1 MEMEE
6 KITVAIDAMGGDSAP
21 QQNVSGAK
29 MALRKAKG
37 NLKIII
43 VGNIDK
49 IRPYLNEQPKNI
61 LLKHTSDVIKMS
73 EHPVRS
79 VKKKTDSSLVVA
91 ARMVKDGEA
100 DAFVSAGNT
109 GAVTAAGLLIIKR
122 IKGIDRPA
130 IATMFPTKKGFS
142 LILDA
147 GANADCRAENLV
159 DFAKM
164 GSIYLR
170 HMSGKNKPSVGLLNI
185 GEENNKG
192 NLLSQRTHELL
203 KKSDLNFYG
212 NIEGRDLPLGTSD
225 IVVCDGFTGN
235 IALKLMEGVSNTVF
249 AEIKKEISRSF
260 RGRLGAT
267 FLLSSLKKLKK
278 RLNPENYGGSPL
290 LGIKGVGVIAHGS
303 STPTAIANA
312 ILAAAMAV
320 ELKVVEGISEQIN

>member
-1 MEMEE
+1 M
-6 KITVAIDAMGGDSAP
+6 TVAIDAMGGDHAP
-21 QQNVSGAK
+21 QQNIHGA
-29 MALRKAKG
+29 MQALRKAKD
-37 NLKIII
+37 NLRIIL
-43 VGNIDK
+43 VGNVDK
-49 IRPYLNEQPKNI
+49 IRPHINDQPKNI
-61 LLKHTSDVIKMS
+61 LLKHTSDVIRMN

-91 ARMVKDGEA
+91 ATMVKEGEA

-130 IATMFPTKKGFS
+130 SATMFPTRRGFS

-159 DFAKM
+159 EFAKM
-164 GSIYLR
+164 GSIYLH

-185 GEENNKG
+185 GEESSKG
-192 NLLSQRTHELL
+192 NMLYLRAHELL
-203 KKSDLNFYG
+203 RKTDLNFYG
-212 NIEGRDLPLGTSD
+212 NVEGRDLPLGTSD

-235 IALKLMEGVSNTVF
+235 IALKLMEGVSDSVF
-249 AEIKKEISRSF
+249 KEIKKEISKSF

-267 FLLSSLKKLKK
+267 FLLSSLKKLRK

-290 LGIKGVGVIAHGS
+290 LGIDGVGVIAHGS
-303 STPTAIANA
+303 SSPTAIANA
-312 ILAAAMAV
+312 VLAAAMAV
-320 ELKVVEGISEQIN
+320 E

>member
-1 MEMEE
+1 MGE
-6 KITVAIDAMGGDSAP
+6 KITVAIDAMGGDNAP
-21 QQNVSGAK
+21 QQNISGVK

-37 NLKIII
+37 NLRVVI
-43 VGNIDK
+43 VGDIDK
-49 IRPYLNEQPKNI
+49 IRPYLNEQPRNI
-61 LLKHTSDVIKMS
+61 LLQHASDVIEMN

-109 GAVTAAGLLIIKR
+109 GAVTAAGMLIIKR
-122 IKGIDRPA
+122 IQGVDRPA
-130 IATMFPTKKGFS
+130 IATMFPTRKGFS

-159 DFAKM
+159 EFAKM
-164 GSIYLR
+164 GAIYLR

-185 GEENNKG
+185 GEESNKG
-192 NLLSQRTHELL
+192 NLLYQRTHELL
-203 KKSDLNFYG
+203 KKTDLNFYG
-212 NIEGRDLPLGTSD
+212 NIEGSDLPLGTTD
-225 IVVCDGFTGN
+225 VIICDGFTGN
-235 IALKLMEGVSNTVF
+235 IALKLMESVSNTLF
-249 AEIKKEISRSF
+249 AEIKKEISKSF

-267 FLLSSLKKLKK
+267 FLLSSLRKLKK

-290 LGIKGVGVIAHGS
+290 LGINGVGVIAHGS

-312 ILAAAMAV
+312 ILAAAMGV
-320 ELKVVEGISEQIN
+320 ELKVVDGISEQIK